1 MKRSRIVLLVAALLI
16 SGCAAERASQD
27 MRQSDDAYQICS
39 AENQK
44 NLSACMDEKESYE
57 ATEKT
62 YEGMKVG
69 NNNYDTSSGM
79 R

>member
-1 MKRSRIVLLVAALLI
+1 MKRGHIVLLVTALFI
-16 SGCAAERASQD
+16 SGCAAERASQN
-27 MRQSDDAYQICS
+27 MRQSDDAYQTCS

-69 NNNYDTSSGM
+69 NNNYDASSGV